1 MGQDTTLIFIPD
13 PAFRPGGKRSEMAEE
28 ALAGGATA
36 IQLRAKELS
45 VRELVD
51 EGRRLAALCRRFG
64 RPLFI
69 NDRVDVALACG
80 ADGVHLGPDDMAPG
94 EARSILGPDILIG
107 VSAYG
112 PGDVAE
118 AEAAGAAYVAV
129 GAVFPTATKEIDVVG
144 TREVRRLRAMT
155 RLPIV
160 AIGGV
165 SEGNAALAI
174 EAGADGVA
182 VISALSGA
190 DDIAA
195 AAKELRRRVD
205 AARPDGVT

>member
-1 MGQDTTLIFIPD
+1 
-13 PAFRPGGKRSEMAEE
+13 MAEE

-51 EGRRLAALCRRFG
+51 EGKKLTALCHRFR
-64 RPLFI
+64 RPLFV
-69 NDRVDVALACG
+69 NDRVDVVLACG

-94 EARSILGPDILIG
+94 TARSILGPGALIG
-107 VSAYG
+107 VSVYG
-112 PGDVAE
+112 PGDLAE
-118 AEAAGAAYVAV
+118 AEAAGAAYAAV
-129 GAVFPTATKEIDVVG
+129 GAVFPTGTKEIDVVG
-144 TREVRRLRAMT
+144 TGEVRRRLRAMT
-155 RLPIV
+155 RLPVV
-160 AIGGV
+160 AIGGIH
-165 SEGNAALAI
+165 EGNASLAI

-205 AARPDGVT
+205 AARPGGVT

>member
-1 MGQDTTLIFIPD
+1 
-13 PAFRPGGKRSEMAEE
+13 MAEA

-51 EGRRLAALCRRFG
+51 EGRSLAALCRRFR

-94 EARSILGPDILIG
+94 EARSILGPDMLIG
-107 VSAYG
+107 VSVYG
-112 PGDVAE
+112 PGGL
-118 AEAAGAAYVAV
+118 AEAAEVGAAYVAV
-129 GAVFPTATKEIDVVG
+129 GAVFPTGTKEIDVVG
-144 TREVRRLRAMT
+144 TGEIRRLRAMT
-155 RLPIV
+155 RLPVV
-160 AIGGV
+160 AIGGIH
-165 SEGNAALAI
+165 EGNAALAM
-174 EAGADGVA
+174 EAGANGVA

-195 AAKELRRRVD
+195 AAKVLRRRVD
-205 AARPDGVT
+205 AARPDRIA

>member
-13 PAFRPGGKRSEMAEE
+13 PAFRPGGERSEMAEQ

-45 VRELVD
+45 VRDLVE
-51 EGRRLAALCRRFG
+51 EGRKLAVLCRRYR
-64 RPLFI
+64 RPLFV

-80 ADGVHLGPDDMAPG
+80 ADGVHLGPDDMSPG
-94 EARSILGPDILIG
+94 TARSILGPDVLIG
-107 VSAYG
+107 VSVYG
-112 PGDVAE
+112 PGDL
-118 AEAAGAAYVAV
+118 AEAAEVGAAYVAV
-129 GAVFPTATKEIDVVG
+129 GAVFPTGTKEIDVVG
-144 TREVRRLRAMT
+144 TGEVRRLSAMT
-155 RLPIV
+155 RLPVV
-160 AIGGV
+160 AIGGIH
-165 SEGNAALAI
+165 EGNAALAM